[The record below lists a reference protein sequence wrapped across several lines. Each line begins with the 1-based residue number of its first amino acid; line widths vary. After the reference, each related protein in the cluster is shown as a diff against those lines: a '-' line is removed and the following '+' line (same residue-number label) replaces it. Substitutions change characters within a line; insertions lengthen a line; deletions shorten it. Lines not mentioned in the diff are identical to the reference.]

1 MAGNSGSIEGVETA
15 EIREARKNSEA
26 LAKEVPFIV
35 EVIMEKWEQVSNA
48 RSPFETRW
56 LASYQ
61 DYRGQWSAE
70 RRLRD
75 REKSKV
81 FVKIPKTKTLAAQG
95 QINEIL
101 FGANQF
107 PLAISETE
115 RPDGVAEQAHFDPNQ
130 TAPEDTFGYPGD
142 GKRKGE
148 KVANT
153 NFLGG
158 LVAKFSKVANLF
170 SPGPATSP
178 QQVQVSPAKEAAM
191 QMEKTIKDQL
201 TETHASRELRK
212 ATLDM
217 ALYGTGIVSGP
228 FSYEEIVPSWE
239 INVDDPESEVK
250 IYKPKLRLTPRL
262 EHVSIWDFY
271 PDPSATCIEDC
282 EYVIHRR
289 KMNKSQLRKLRRMPY
304 FLADKIDAVIAA
316 GPNYVKQDFEDRMTE
331 THDDYSSQTRWE
343 VLVYWGIMDKEV
355 ALAAGADVSEL
366 SNLDEVQVNIWVCNG
381 EMLRVVTNPFEPSN
395 IPFHA
400 VPYEKD
406 PSEFWGVGVPEN
418 MSDSTMI
425 MNGHARMAIDNLAL
439 SGNLIF
445 DISEDSLVPGQ
456 SMEMYAGKVLRR
468 QSGQPGQAV
477 FGLKFPNTTAEN
489 MLMFDRFRQFADE
502 ETGIPSYSHGQTGVG
517 STTRTASGMSML
529 MGAAAQNAKTV
540 VKNVD
545 DYLLKPLGEA
555 FYYWNNQFN
564 PDIRIVGDLKVK
576 AMGTEAF
583 MQKEVKSQKLLQFL
597 QVSSNPTI
605 APWVKH
611 SYIVKEL
618 AKTLDLD
625 QEESV
630 NNLDEAKIYAAMMQ
644 GIGAAPTPTPT
655 PGADSSSPMDMSSTG
670 TGNGNI
676 APANPVMPGAPGFA
690 ANTSEQG
697 ATNANT
703 SATTS

>member
-1 MAGNSGSIEGVETA
+1 MPNNSGNIDGIETA
-15 EIREARKNSEA
+15 EIRASRVASEA
-26 LAKEVPFIV
+26 LLKEVPYIV
-35 EVIMEKWEQVSNA
+35 EVVMGKWQQASDA
-48 RSPFETRW
+48 RSPFEIRW
-56 LASYQ
+56 LSSYQ
-61 DYRGQWSAE
+61 DYRGIWSVE

-107 PLAISETE
+107 PISISETE
-115 RPDGVAEQAHFDPNQ
+115 RPDGVAEQAHFDATPDSS
-130 TAPEDTFGYPGD
+130 EDKYGYPGD
-142 GKRKGE
+142 GRRNGE
-148 KVANT
+148 KVTGT

-158 LVAKFSKVANLF
+158 LVAKFSKVANMF

-178 QQVQVSPAKEAAM
+178 THVQVSPAKEAAM
-191 QMEKTIKDQL
+191 EMEKTIKDQL

-217 ALYGTGIVSGP
+217 ALYGTGIISGP
-228 FSYEEIVPSWE
+228 FSYDELIPSWE
-239 INVDDPESEVK
+239 VNPDDPNSTVK
-250 IYKPKLRLTPRL
+250 IYAPKTRLTPHI
-262 EHVSIWDFY
+262 EFVSIWDFY
-271 PDPSATCIEDC
+271 PDPAATCIEDC
-282 EYVIHRR
+282 DYVIHRR

-304 FLADKIDAVIAA
+304 FLADKIDAVIAS
-316 GPNYVKQDFEDRMTE
+316 GPNYVKQDFENIMTE
-331 THDDYSSQTRWE
+331 TSDDYSAQTRWE
-343 VLVYWGIMDKEV
+343 VFVYWGNMDRED

-366 SNLDEVQVNIWVCNG
+366 SNLDEVPVNVWVCNG
-381 EMLRVVTNPFEPSN
+381 EMLRVVANPFEPSN
-395 IPFHA
+395 LPFHA

-439 SGNLIF
+439 SGNLVF

-456 SMEMYAGKVLRR
+456 PLDIYAGKVFRR
-468 QSGQPGQAV
+468 QSGQAGQSV
-477 FGLKFPNTTAEN
+477 FGIKFPNTTNEN

-529 MGAAAQNAKTV
+529 MGAAAGNAKTV

-555 FYYWNNQFN
+555 FYYWNRQFN
-564 PDIRIVGDLKVK
+564 PDIRIMGDLKVK

-625 QEESV
+625 QEEAV

-644 GIGAAPTPTPT
+644 NSGAMPPQETT
-655 PGADSSSPMDMSSTG
+655 GPMDMSSTG
-670 TGNGNI
+670 TGDGNI
-676 APANPVMPGAPGFA
+676 APANPIMPGAPGFA
-690 ANTSEQG
+690 GNINPQQG
-697 ATNANT
+697 TKNENT
-703 SATTS
+703 SAITG